1 MTTPFF
7 LVVLH
12 DAAKPLTPLWRITT
26 MTHISTI
33 IDTLDLDLNDD
44 LAHEYELDRRND
56 EYFCTDENLCTDEH
70 FCIEAEMDRRFEQ
83 DIENKYQQ
91 LLVTAEANSFIKVAR
106 LLSLPQLLNQHAI
119 LCCQLDEAGFSAS
132 DSIVIEVNAIV
143 KEVRNG

>member
-1 MTTPFF
+1 M
-7 LVVLH
+7 
-12 DAAKPLTPLWRITT
+12 K
-26 MTHISTI
+26 HISTI
-33 IDTLDLDLNDD
+33 IDDLDLNDD

-56 EYFCTDENLCTDEH
+56 EYFDLNDDEY

-83 DIENKYQQ
+83 DIEDKYQQ

>member
-1 MTTPFF
+1 
-7 LVVLH
+7 
-12 DAAKPLTPLWRITT
+12 

-44 LAHEYELDRRND
+44 LAHEYELDRRDD
-56 EYFCTDENLCTDEH
+56 EFFC
-70 FCIEAEMDRRFEQ
+70 AEEEMERRFEQ
-83 DIENKYQQ
+83 DIEDKYQQ